1 MAPSLR
7 LITYISIVIMIS
19 TNRNSMLFDDE
30 QVQGIYHNQKKI

>member
-1 MAPSLR
+1 
-7 LITYISIVIMIS
+7 MIS